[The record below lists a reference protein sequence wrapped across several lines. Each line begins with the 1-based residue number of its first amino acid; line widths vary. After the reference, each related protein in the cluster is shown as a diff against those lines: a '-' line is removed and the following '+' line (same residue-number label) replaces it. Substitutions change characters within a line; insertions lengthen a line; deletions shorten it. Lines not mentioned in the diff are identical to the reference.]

1 MGENQQRIVR
11 AAARDAFLRFGEGGL
26 ISGAAVLEFVEGS
39 TYAEACHQ
47 HEFEHAWA
55 EADRH
60 QRGALDEREFQSF
73 LLAVDRFAAAAAAPE
88 PAPATVPAPAPP
100 PPPAAPEPVP
110 VAPPAPAPVPVVA
123 PPPPAAPAPKPVPV
137 APPAPAPAPAPAPPA
152 PVPARAAAPAS
163 PIRPDDHW
171 IGTRAA
177 APEPAP
183 APAPPPPA
191 PPSPS
196 PQSKLAA
203 FLEAVPASPTLPRPP
218 PARSPSKLAAFVAAT
233 PNPGSP
239 TTTPSKAF
247 ATPPEPRV
255 AAAPPPP
262 PSSPS
267 KLAAFVAAV
276 PNPASPVASRKAAP
290 APASPPRP
298 ARHQPVL
305 PEQPF
310 VSSLPS
316 PATLNVEEEARAPDP
331 PPPTVDEA
339 TEPARA
345 PDPIIVDEAT
355 LSIAATRT
363 MVTVE
368 TQTPIQTQKPVANP
382 TSAKKQRPARKPAPP
397 EAELAA
403 LDEEAR
409 RCAEIRTSLRV
420 LTDPHNFAGAPIARA
435 DPLPTLSEEPSQKL
449 DAQKAPTLRSA
460 HSAQRHVDRVREGIA
475 KKAAAKTP
483 GATRERAMAA
493 KRSFSSVRKPPTSP
507 QRPARQGRR
516 AIAQPWALGRPKVKS
531 VKTKP
536 ERFRR
541 PPLAVLVSAA
551 RNLPELRKSI
561 MRGNLRR
568 QYRVAGR
575 VAWAEGGEAHFR
587 TKVRYDSLDF
597 GDQICYVEVPRKID
611 PSKAVVQFFVLY
623 GGGDDVLAA
632 GGAHMADLGELK
644 WLPLKR
650 GSAAAAGK
658 VRGGALHVRAYV
670 ASPADLKQLNAP
682 PAPRA
687 AQRVADPVK
696 WAVAT
701 PSLLKQRYES
711 ALRSAA
717 SPADVAEDL
726 KRYHATLLTAQ
737 SMGDDPPATV
747 QNAQTPS
754 MSSYFAGA
762 DASPSPSPPNRNGR
776 VSFDRSASASTDA
789 SSSARSPPE

>member
-1 MGENQQRIVR
+1 
-11 AAARDAFLRFGEGGL
+11 
-26 ISGAAVLEFVEGS
+26 
-39 TYAEACHQ
+39 
-47 HEFEHAWA
+47 
-55 EADRH
+55 
-60 QRGALDEREFQSF
+60 
-73 LLAVDRFAAAAAAPE
+73 
-88 PAPATVPAPAPP
+88 
-100 PPPAAPEPVP
+100 
-110 VAPPAPAPVPVVA
+110 
-123 PPPPAAPAPKPVPV
+123 
-137 APPAPAPAPAPAPPA
+137 
-152 PVPARAAAPAS
+152 
-163 PIRPDDHW
+163 
-171 IGTRAA
+171 
-177 APEPAP
+177 
-183 APAPPPPA
+183 
-191 PPSPS
+191 
-196 PQSKLAA
+196 
-203 FLEAVPASPTLPRPP
+203 
-218 PARSPSKLAAFVAAT
+218 
-233 PNPGSP
+233 
-239 TTTPSKAF
+239 
-247 ATPPEPRV
+247 
-255 AAAPPPP
+255 
-262 PSSPS
+262 
-267 KLAAFVAAV
+267 
-276 PNPASPVASRKAAP
+276 
-290 APASPPRP
+290 
-298 ARHQPVL
+298 
-305 PEQPF
+305 
-310 VSSLPS
+310 
-316 PATLNVEEEARAPDP
+316 
-331 PPPTVDEA
+331 
-339 TEPARA
+339 
-345 PDPIIVDEAT
+345 
-355 LSIAATRT
+355 
-363 MVTVE
+363 
-368 TQTPIQTQKPVANP
+368 
-382 TSAKKQRPARKPAPP
+382 
-397 EAELAA
+397 
-403 LDEEAR
+403 
-409 RCAEIRTSLRV
+409 
-420 LTDPHNFAGAPIARA
+420 
-435 DPLPTLSEEPSQKL
+435 
-449 DAQKAPTLRSA
+449 
-460 HSAQRHVDRVREGIA
+460 
-475 KKAAAKTP
+475 
-483 GATRERAMAA
+483 MAA

-776 VSFDRSASASTDA
+776 VSFDRSASASTDT

>member
-1 MGENQQRIVR
+1 MRGPRRTGTSAARSTSASSSRSCWRWIASRRPRPRQSRRPQLCRLPHRRRRPLRRAGARR
-11 AAARDAFLRFGEGGL
+11 AAAP
-26 ISGAAVLEFVEGS
+26 AA
-39 TYAEACHQ
+39 
-47 HEFEHAWA
+47 
-55 EADRH
+55 
-60 QRGALDEREFQSF
+60 
-73 LLAVDRFAAAAAAPE
+73 
-88 PAPATVPAPAPP
+88 VPAP
-100 PPPAAPEPVP
+100 
-110 VAPPAPAPVPVVA
+110 A
-123 PPPPAAPAPKPVPV
+123 PPPPAAPAPQPVPA

-183 APAPPPPA
+183 APAPPPPPA

-203 FLEAVPASPTLPRPP
+203 FLEAVPASPTIPRPP

-276 PNPASPVASRKAAP
+276 PNPASPVSGRKTAP

-345 PDPIIVDEAT
+345 PDPPIEDEAT

-368 TQTPIQTQKPVANP
+368 TQTPIQTQKPAANP

-435 DPLPTLSEEPSQKL
+435 DPLPALSDEPSQKL

-483 GATRERAMAA
+483 GAKSERAMAA

-541 PPLAVLVSAA
+541 PPLAILVSAA

-658 VRGGALHVRAYV
+658 MRGGALHVRAYV

>member
-1 MGENQQRIVR
+1 MCR
-11 AAARDAFLRFGEGGL
+11 
-26 ISGAAVLEFVEGS
+26 
-39 TYAEACHQ
+39 
-47 HEFEHAWA
+47 
-55 EADRH
+55 
-60 QRGALDEREFQSF
+60 
-73 LLAVDRFAAAAAAPE
+73 
-88 PAPATVPAPAPP
+88 
-100 PPPAAPEPVP
+100 
-110 VAPPAPAPVPVVA
+110 
-123 PPPPAAPAPKPVPV
+123 
-137 APPAPAPAPAPAPPA
+137 
-152 PVPARAAAPAS
+152 
-163 PIRPDDHW
+163 
-171 IGTRAA
+171 
-177 APEPAP
+177 
-183 APAPPPPA
+183 
-191 PPSPS
+191 
-196 PQSKLAA
+196 
-203 FLEAVPASPTLPRPP
+203 
-218 PARSPSKLAAFVAAT
+218 
-233 PNPGSP
+233 
-239 TTTPSKAF
+239 
-247 ATPPEPRV
+247 
-255 AAAPPPP
+255 
-262 PSSPS
+262 
-267 KLAAFVAAV
+267 
-276 PNPASPVASRKAAP
+276 
-290 APASPPRP
+290 
-298 ARHQPVL
+298 
-305 PEQPF
+305 
-310 VSSLPS
+310 
-316 PATLNVEEEARAPDP
+316 
-331 PPPTVDEA
+331 
-339 TEPARA
+339 
-345 PDPIIVDEAT
+345 
-355 LSIAATRT
+355 
-363 MVTVE
+363 
-368 TQTPIQTQKPVANP
+368 
-382 TSAKKQRPARKPAPP
+382 
-397 EAELAA
+397 
-403 LDEEAR
+403 
-409 RCAEIRTSLRV
+409 
-420 LTDPHNFAGAPIARA
+420 DPHVAARA
-435 DPLPTLSEEPSQKL
+435 DGPAQLRGRARRARGPLTY
-449 DAQKAPTLRSA
+449 AFRRTFTKARRPEGAHTTKRA

-475 KKAAAKTP
+475 KKAAARTP
-483 GATRERAMAA
+483 GAKREQAMAA